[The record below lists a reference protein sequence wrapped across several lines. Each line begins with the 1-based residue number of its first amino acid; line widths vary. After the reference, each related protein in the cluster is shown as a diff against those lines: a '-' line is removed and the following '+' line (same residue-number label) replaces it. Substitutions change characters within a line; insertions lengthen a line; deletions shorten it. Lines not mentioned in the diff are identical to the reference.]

1 MAAGGP
7 GDHPLKDILYFDMNV
22 YDNEC
27 DNIIKEL
34 SKYISEDE
42 LYESIDWFSTFSMT
56 KSQLLDFKFMLSEKL
71 MVLKNQSSK

>member
-42 LYESIDWFSTFSMT
+42 LYESIDWFSTFSMN

-71 MVLKNQSSK
+71 MFLKNQSSK

>member
-22 YDNEC
+22 YDDEC

-42 LYESIDWFSTFSMT
+42 LYESIDWFSTFSMN

-71 MVLKNQSSK
+71 MFLKNQSSK

>member
-42 LYESIDWFSTFSMT
+42 LYESIDWFSTFSMN